1 MNWKPL
7 RAVTLGAAA
16 IAALAPSQATRAGQ
30 GASQSAKFAVDPT
43 ALAIGAGSKY
53 KVGYMPIP
61 VVLSTQKP
69 AGIKKEPAYAG
80 TPMYG
85 TIHIGNGPAST
96 FTIVLD
102 EPATGDWKVYI
113 DKNQNGDLTDD
124 GDSSWAQKNERKN
137 DKGEVV
143 ATVYGVNNVT
153 LRASWGTAGKETSSA
168 DYGIG
173 LYTIAMPGG
182 KANTFM
188 FREAA
193 RVGELTFDGKP
204 HKTLLIEND
213 GDGIY
218 SKTVAVDA
226 TGKPTSKVTGKPM
239 WLKIDTGDDGKFA
252 TTVDPRAAF
261 KVGEKVYEAK
271 ISDDGASVFVAPTT
285 KVAAQLTPPAPV
297 RKPLLAAGAP
307 VPAFAAEKWG
317 GGTVTPA
324 DYKGKVL
331 ILDFWATWCGP
342 CQRSMPHL
350 EKVYKAVKGK
360 GVDVLAVCVWDEK
373 DAYTKWV
380 PANQSK
386 YSFPLAFDPA
396 GRSSAD
402 SIAGK
407 LFNVSGIPTTY
418 IIGSDGK
425 VADSIVGYQDGDTRV
440 EQALKKLGVD
450 VPVEAAANK

>member
-1 MNWKPL
+1 MNWNPL
-7 RAVTLGAAA
+7 KAAGLGAAA
-16 IAALAPSQATRAGQ
+16 VLAIAPSQVTSARQT
-30 GASQSAKFAVDPT
+30 GAQSAKFTVEPT
-43 ALAIGAGSKY
+43 ALSIGAGAKY
-53 KVGYMPIP
+53 RVGYMPQML
-61 VVLSTQKP
+61 VSSATKP
-69 AGIKKEPAYAG
+69 AGIVKEPVYKG
-80 TPMYG
+80 TPIYG
-85 TIHIGNGPAST
+85 TIHLGNGPKST
-96 FTIVLD
+96 FLVALD
-102 EPATGDWKVYI
+102 EPAEGDWKIYI

-124 GDSSWAQKNERKN
+124 GDGAWDKKNEQQGR
-137 DKGEVV
+137 V
-143 ATVYGVNNVT
+143 VYGVNSVT
-153 LRASWGTAGKETSSA
+153 LRASWGSATKETSFA

-173 LYTIAMPGG
+173 IYTISSGG

-213 GDGIY
+213 TDGLY
-218 SKTVAVDA
+218 NKTVQVDDK
-226 TGKPTSKVTGKPM
+226 GKPVGKVTGRPV
-239 WLKIDTGDDGKFA
+239 WLRIDTADDGKFA

-261 KVGEKVYEAK
+261 KIGEKVYEAR
-271 ISDDGASVFVAPTT
+271 ISNDGASVVVTPTT
-285 KVAAQLTPPAPV
+285 KVAAELTPPPPV
-297 RKPLLAAGAP
+297 RKPLLAAGTA
-307 VPAFAAEKWG
+307 VPAFLAEKWG

-324 DYKGKVL
+324 DYKGKIL

-350 EKVYKAVKGK
+350 EKVYKAVKDK
-360 GVDVLAVCVWDEK
+360 NVDVLAVCVWDDK

-396 GRSSAD
+396 GKSSAD

-407 LFNVSGIPTTY
+407 QFNVSGIPTTY
-418 IIGSDGK
+418 IIGPDGK
-425 VADSIVGYQDGDTRV
+425 VAESIVGYQDGDNRV
-440 EQALKKLGVD
+440 ELALKKLGVD